1 MGGQIFTF
9 NLYGIVLFLLLGPG
23 YCSTRYAR
31 SQFRDDKVL
40 FVISKPQPFL
50 ICHPYFLFCHPGNCE
65 PFQLSSRKAERSEVY
80 PGSRSRSFYSWV
92 PDTVRLATLAHS
104 SGTTKFYLS
113 SRNCKP
119 FLICHPYFLFC
130 HLENRHSSQFV
141 IPEIA
146 SAIIRDPEADRF
158 YSWVPDTVRLAT
170 LAHSSGTTGGK
181 ISSSESGTTLF
192 IGLGRQK
199 SFVNAKSCDAIH
211 CLDTPS
217 MH

>member
-1 MGGQIFTF
+1 M
-9 NLYGIVLFLLLGPG
+9 FLPLGPG
-23 YCSTRYAR
+23 YCSTRYTR
-31 SQFRDDKVL
+31 SQFRDDSV
-40 FVISKPQPFL
+40 L
-50 ICHPYFLFCHPGNCE
+50 ICHPGRPSG
-65 PFQLSSRKAERSEVY
+65 ARS
-80 PGSRSRSFYSWV
+80 
-92 PDTVRLATLAHS
+92 
-104 SGTTKFYLS
+104 
-113 SRNCKP
+113 
-119 FLICHPYFLFC
+119 
-130 HLENRHSSQFV
+130 
-141 IPEIA
+141 
-146 SAIIRDPEADRF
+146 IRDPEADRF